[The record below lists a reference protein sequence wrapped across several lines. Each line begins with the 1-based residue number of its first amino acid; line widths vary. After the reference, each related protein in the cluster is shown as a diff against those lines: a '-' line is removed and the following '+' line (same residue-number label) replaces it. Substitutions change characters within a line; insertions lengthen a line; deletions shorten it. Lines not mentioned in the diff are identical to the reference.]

1 LLALAVV
8 GAVIAWEVRSILISD
23 VPRLRAVQTVAV
35 GVPMLLLVFA
45 SVYVQIET
53 SQPNSFS
60 ETLSRTDA
68 LYFTVTVFSTV
79 GFGDIAPKSE
89 LARIVTMSQML
100 TGLIVLGLVAKVVFG
115 AVQTAVARREGAAA
129 VRPTAPGRD
138 DTQQPDARADP
149 QPHARRMSVHWPVAL
164 TITRRFLVAPAWPLG
179 VDRLCLRSRITALT
193 PPTSL
198 PLPHRRAL
206 LGCCAGWSR
215 TGRIHYPRRN
225 DGSDR

>member
-1 LLALAVV
+1 MTRKRYEELTRAGRHRVVAGVLLRAAAAVALLVVGYYLAPLDRPLDTGTLITFLLALAVV
-8 GAVIAWEVRSILISD
+8 GAVIAWEVRSILTSD

-68 LYFTVTVFSTV
+68 LYFAVTVFSTV
-79 GFGDIAPKSE
+79 GFGDIVPKSE

-115 AVQTAVARREGAAA
+115 AVQTAVARREGAAD

-138 DTQQPDARADP
+138 DTQQPDARADRSP
-149 QPHARRMSVHWPVAL
+149 
-164 TITRRFLVAPAWPLG
+164 TRG
-179 VDRLCLRSRITALT
+179 
-193 PPTSL
+193 
-198 PLPHRRAL
+198 
-206 LGCCAGWSR
+206 G
-215 TGRIHYPRRN
+215 
-225 DGSDR
+225 

>member
-1 LLALAVV
+1 MTRKRYEELTRAGRHRVVTGVLLRAAASVTLLVVGYYLAPLDRPLDPGTLIEFLLALAVV
-8 GAVIAWEVRSILISD
+8 AAVIAWQVRNILTSD

-53 SQPNSFS
+53 SQPTSFS

-79 GFGDIAPKSE
+79 GFGDIVPKSE

-138 DTQQPDARADP
+138 DTQQPDARAD
-149 QPHARRMSVHWPVAL
+149 
-164 TITRRFLVAPAWPLG
+164 
-179 VDRLCLRSRITALT
+179 RSPTA
-193 PPTSL
+193 
-198 PLPHRRAL
+198 
-206 LGCCAGWSR
+206 GG
-215 TGRIHYPRRN
+215 
-225 DGSDR
+225 

>member
-1 LLALAVV
+1 MTRKRYEELTRAGRHRVVAGVLLRAAAAVALLVVGYYLAPLDRPLDTGTLIEFLLALAVV
-8 GAVIAWEVRSILISD
+8 GAVIAWEVRNILISD

-138 DTQQPDARADP
+138 DTQQPDARAD
-149 QPHARRMSVHWPVAL
+149 
-164 TITRRFLVAPAWPLG
+164 
-179 VDRLCLRSRITALT
+179 RSPT
-193 PPTSL
+193 P
-198 PLPHRRAL
+198 
-206 LGCCAGWSR
+206 GG
-215 TGRIHYPRRN
+215 
-225 DGSDR
+225 

>member
-1 LLALAVV
+1 MTRKRYEELTRAGRHRVVAGVLLRAAAAVALLVVGYYLAPLDRPLDTGTLITFLLALALV
-8 GAVIAWEVRSILISD
+8 GAVIAWEVRSILTSD

-68 LYFTVTVFSTV
+68 LYFAVTVFSTV
-79 GFGDIAPKSE
+79 GFGDIVPKSE

-115 AVQTAVARREGAAA
+115 AVQTAVARREGAAG

-138 DTQQPDARADP
+138 DTQQPDARAD
-149 QPHARRMSVHWPVAL
+149 
-164 TITRRFLVAPAWPLG
+164 
-179 VDRLCLRSRITALT
+179 RSPT
-193 PPTSL
+193 P
-198 PLPHRRAL
+198 
-206 LGCCAGWSR
+206 GG
-215 TGRIHYPRRN
+215 
-225 DGSDR
+225 

>member
-1 LLALAVV
+1 MTRKRYEELTRAGRHRVVAGVLLRAAAAVALLVVGYYLAPLDRPLDTGTLIEFLLALAVV
-8 GAVIAWEVRSILISD
+8 GAVIAWEVRNILISD

-138 DTQQPDARADP
+138 DTQQPDARADRSP
-149 QPHARRMSVHWPVAL
+149 
-164 TITRRFLVAPAWPLG
+164 TRG
-179 VDRLCLRSRITALT
+179 
-193 PPTSL
+193 
-198 PLPHRRAL
+198 
-206 LGCCAGWSR
+206 G
-215 TGRIHYPRRN
+215 
-225 DGSDR
+225 

>member
-1 LLALAVV
+1 MTRKRYEELTRSGRRRVVAGVLLRAAAAVALLVVGYYLAPLDRPLDTGTLIEFLLALAVV
-8 GAVIAWEVRSILISD
+8 GAVIAWEVRNILISD

-68 LYFTVTVFSTV
+68 LYFAVTVFSTV

-115 AVQTAVARREGAAA
+115 AVQTAVARREGAAD

-138 DTQQPDARADP
+138 DTQQPDARAD
-149 QPHARRMSVHWPVAL
+149 
-164 TITRRFLVAPAWPLG
+164 
-179 VDRLCLRSRITALT
+179 RSPT
-193 PPTSL
+193 P
-198 PLPHRRAL
+198 
-206 LGCCAGWSR
+206 GG
-215 TGRIHYPRRN
+215 
-225 DGSDR
+225 

>member
-1 LLALAVV
+1 MTRKRYEELTRAGRHRVVAGVLLRAAAAVALLVVGYYLAPLDRPLDTGTLIEFLLALAVV
-8 GAVIAWEVRSILISD
+8 GAVIAWEVRNILTSD

-68 LYFTVTVFSTV
+68 LYFAVTVFSTV
-79 GFGDIAPKSE
+79 GFGDIVPKSE

-115 AVQTAVARREGAAA
+115 AVQTAVARREGAAD

-138 DTQQPDARADP
+138 DTQQPDARAD
-149 QPHARRMSVHWPVAL
+149 
-164 TITRRFLVAPAWPLG
+164 
-179 VDRLCLRSRITALT
+179 RSPTA
-193 PPTSL
+193 
-198 PLPHRRAL
+198 
-206 LGCCAGWSR
+206 GG
-215 TGRIHYPRRN
+215 
-225 DGSDR
+225 

>member
-1 LLALAVV
+1 MTRKRYEELTRAGRHRVVAGVLLRAAAAVALLVVGYYLAPLDRPLDTGTLIEFLLALAVV
-8 GAVIAWEVRSILISD
+8 GAVIAWEVRNILISD

-115 AVQTAVARREGAAA
+115 AVQTAVARREGAAD

-138 DTQQPDARADP
+138 DTQQPDARADRSP
-149 QPHARRMSVHWPVAL
+149 
-164 TITRRFLVAPAWPLG
+164 TRG
-179 VDRLCLRSRITALT
+179 
-193 PPTSL
+193 
-198 PLPHRRAL
+198 
-206 LGCCAGWSR
+206 G
-215 TGRIHYPRRN
+215 
-225 DGSDR
+225 

>member
-1 LLALAVV
+1 MTRKRYEELTRAGRHRVVAGVLLRAAAAVALLVVGYYLAPLDRPLDTGTLITFLLALAVV
-8 GAVIAWEVRSILISD
+8 GAVIAWEVRNILISD

-115 AVQTAVARREGAAA
+115 AVQTAVARREGAAD

-138 DTQQPDARADP
+138 DTQQPDARADRSP
-149 QPHARRMSVHWPVAL
+149 
-164 TITRRFLVAPAWPLG
+164 TRG
-179 VDRLCLRSRITALT
+179 
-193 PPTSL
+193 
-198 PLPHRRAL
+198 
-206 LGCCAGWSR
+206 G
-215 TGRIHYPRRN
+215 
-225 DGSDR
+225 

>member
-1 LLALAVV
+1 MTRKRYEELTRAGRHRVVAGVLLRAAAAVALLVVGYYLAPLDRPLDTGTLIEFLLALAVV
-8 GAVIAWEVRSILISD
+8 GAVIAWEVRNILISD

-115 AVQTAVARREGAAA
+115 AVQTAIARREGAAD

-138 DTQQPDARADP
+138 DTQQPDARAD
-149 QPHARRMSVHWPVAL
+149 
-164 TITRRFLVAPAWPLG
+164 
-179 VDRLCLRSRITALT
+179 RSPT
-193 PPTSL
+193 P
-198 PLPHRRAL
+198 
-206 LGCCAGWSR
+206 GG
-215 TGRIHYPRRN
+215 
-225 DGSDR
+225 

>member
-1 LLALAVV
+1 MTRKRYEELTRAGRHRVVAGVLLRAAAAVALLVVGYYLAPLDRPLDTGTLIEFLLALAVV
-8 GAVIAWEVRSILISD
+8 GAVIAWEVRNILISD

-115 AVQTAVARREGAAA
+115 AVQTAVARREGAAD

-138 DTQQPDARADP
+138 DTQQPDARAD
-149 QPHARRMSVHWPVAL
+149 
-164 TITRRFLVAPAWPLG
+164 
-179 VDRLCLRSRITALT
+179 RSPT
-193 PPTSL
+193 P
-198 PLPHRRAL
+198 
-206 LGCCAGWSR
+206 GG
-215 TGRIHYPRRN
+215 
-225 DGSDR
+225 

>member
-1 LLALAVV
+1 MTRKRYEELTRAGRHRVVAGVLLRAAAAVTLLVVGYYLAPLDRPLDTGTLITFLLALALV
-8 GAVIAWEVRSILISD
+8 GAVIAWEVRSILTSD

-100 TGLIVLGLVAKVVFG
+100 TGLIVLGLVAKIVFG

-138 DTQQPDARADP
+138 DTQQPDARAD
-149 QPHARRMSVHWPVAL
+149 
-164 TITRRFLVAPAWPLG
+164 
-179 VDRLCLRSRITALT
+179 RSPTA
-193 PPTSL
+193 
-198 PLPHRRAL
+198 
-206 LGCCAGWSR
+206 GG
-215 TGRIHYPRRN
+215 
-225 DGSDR
+225 

>member
-1 LLALAVV
+1 MTRKRYEELTRAGRHRVVAGVLLRAAAAVALLVVGYYLAPLDRPLDTGTLIEFLLALAVV
-8 GAVIAWEVRSILISD
+8 GAVIAWEVRNILISD

-79 GFGDIAPKSE
+79 GFGDIVPKSE

-115 AVQTAVARREGAAA
+115 AVQTAVARREGAAD

-138 DTQQPDARADP
+138 DTQQPDARAD
-149 QPHARRMSVHWPVAL
+149 
-164 TITRRFLVAPAWPLG
+164 
-179 VDRLCLRSRITALT
+179 RSPT
-193 PPTSL
+193 P
-198 PLPHRRAL
+198 
-206 LGCCAGWSR
+206 GG
-215 TGRIHYPRRN
+215 
-225 DGSDR
+225 

>member
-1 LLALAVV
+1 MTRKRYEELTRAGRHRMVAGVLLRAAAAVALLVVGYYLAPLDRPLDTGTLIEFLLALAVV
-8 GAVIAWEVRSILISD
+8 GAVIAWEVRNILISD

-138 DTQQPDARADP
+138 DTQQPDARAD
-149 QPHARRMSVHWPVAL
+149 
-164 TITRRFLVAPAWPLG
+164 
-179 VDRLCLRSRITALT
+179 RSPT
-193 PPTSL
+193 P
-198 PLPHRRAL
+198 
-206 LGCCAGWSR
+206 GG
-215 TGRIHYPRRN
+215 
-225 DGSDR
+225 

>member
-1 LLALAVV
+1 MTRKRYEELTRAGRHRVVAGVLLRAAAAVALLVVGYYLAPLDRPLDTGTLIEFLLALAVV
-8 GAVIAWEVRSILISD
+8 GAVIAWEVRNILISD

-68 LYFTVTVFSTV
+68 LYFAVTVFSTV
-79 GFGDIAPKSE
+79 GFGDIVPKSE

-115 AVQTAVARREGAAA
+115 AVQTAVARREGAAD

-138 DTQQPDARADP
+138 DTQQPDARAD
-149 QPHARRMSVHWPVAL
+149 
-164 TITRRFLVAPAWPLG
+164 
-179 VDRLCLRSRITALT
+179 RSPT
-193 PPTSL
+193 P
-198 PLPHRRAL
+198 
-206 LGCCAGWSR
+206 GG
-215 TGRIHYPRRN
+215 
-225 DGSDR
+225 

>member
-1 LLALAVV
+1 MTRKRYEELTRAGRHRVVAGVLLRAAAAVALLVIGYYLAPLDRPLDTGTLIEFLLALAVV
-8 GAVIAWEVRSILISD
+8 GAVIAWEVRNILTSD

-115 AVQTAVARREGAAA
+115 AVQTAVARREGAAG

-138 DTQQPDARADP
+138 DTQQPDARAD
-149 QPHARRMSVHWPVAL
+149 
-164 TITRRFLVAPAWPLG
+164 
-179 VDRLCLRSRITALT
+179 RSPTA
-193 PPTSL
+193 
-198 PLPHRRAL
+198 
-206 LGCCAGWSR
+206 GG
-215 TGRIHYPRRN
+215 
-225 DGSDR
+225 